1 VKIGFFRSQDDL
13 IYHDEVNGDLFT
25 LARAERFEPLELH
38 LEPWQT
44 RAGSGPHKPW
54 KIAGQCNKRAPGGS

>member
-44 RAGSGPHKPW
+44 RAGSGPHEPQ
-54 KIAGQCNKRAPGGS
+54 KIASLCNKSAPGGA